1 MKWIFSEYFNML
13 VHKSDAIRLDL
24 PHCIS
29 LVRCLSS
36 CQTVG
41 CNRTSSWLRPDLFH

>member
-13 VHKSDAIRLDL
+13 VHKSDAISLGL

-29 LVRCLSS
+29 LVRRLSI

-41 CNRTSSWLRPDLFH
+41 CNRTSSRMRPDLFH